1 MEEFSSPAAGEREGN
16 APRCVFEFHN
26 RFLNK
31 SSSPKARCWVGE
43 MTDLILDT
51 PLPEEEQSWLP
62 MDLGWTRR
70 PRGGHID
77 GVEDRPLLRG
87 SRQKLRQRVGVS
99 IVSLNVVK
107 KKKKQRQEGGN
118 TGAENGHDRG
128 FEGRGGER
136 WRERRGAV
144 LMWDADQVGEFS
156 PARDACW
163 VGEG

>member
-26 RFLNK
+26 NRFLNK
-31 SSSPKARCWVGE
+31 SSSPESALLGGKNDRSDSGHTFA
-43 MTDLILDT
+43 
-51 PLPEEEQSWLP
+51 LPEEEQSWLP
-62 MDLGWTRR
+62 MDAGWSRR

-107 KKKKQRQEGGN
+107 KKNKAGGRQ
-118 TGAENGHDRG
+118 H
-128 FEGRGGER
+128 
-136 WRERRGAV
+136 W
-144 LMWDADQVGEFS
+144 
-156 PARDACW
+156 C
-163 VGEG
+163 

>member
-31 SSSPKARCWVGE
+31 SSSPKARCWVIE

-107 KKKKQRQEGGN
+107 KKKKK
-118 TGAENGHDRG
+118 
-128 FEGRGGER
+128 GRREATLVLRMVTTEASRAAGVRDGE
-136 WRERRGAV
+136 RGAV
-144 LMWDADQVGEFS
+144 RF
-156 PARDACW
+156 
-163 VGEG
+163 